1 MPQFLQYV
9 FNFEA
14 ILQESEIFA
23 HRICT
28 RLHHESQVKNHPDV
42 EAFSEKLQD

>member
-9 FNFEA
+9 LNFE

-28 RLHHESQVKNHPDV
+28 RLHHESQVKNRPDV
-42 EAFSEKLQD
+42 EGFSEKLQD

>member
-1 MPQFLQYV
+1 MSQFLQYV

-14 ILQESEIFA
+14 ILQESEISA